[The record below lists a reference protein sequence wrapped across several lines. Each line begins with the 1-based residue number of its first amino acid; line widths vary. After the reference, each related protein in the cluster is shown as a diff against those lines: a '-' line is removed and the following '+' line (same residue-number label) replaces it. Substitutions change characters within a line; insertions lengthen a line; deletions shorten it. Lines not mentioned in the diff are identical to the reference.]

1 VVYAHKTH
9 EKMADDRTTALWR
22 LKWGQIIVSAITAS
36 GAVSSVFFAEAW
48 IALLTAL
55 FSLLALIFSGYA
67 KDIDPGAAAQKHR
80 DTAADLWGIRESYLS
95 LLTDVAAPGS
105 SLEVIRR
112 RRDELQAKLQA
123 IYKGAPRT
131 YGKAYAKAQQAL
143 KKDEDLTFSTQEI
156 DHFLPEPLK
165 RAQAKPSE

>member
-1 VVYAHKTH
+1 
-9 EKMADDRTTALWR
+9 MADDRATALWR

-48 IALLTAL
+48 IAMLTAL

-67 KDIDPGAAAQKHR
+67 KDIDPGAAAQQHR

-95 LLTDVAAPGS
+95 LLTDVAAPDAH
-105 SLEVIRR
+105 LDAIRR
-112 RRDELQAKLQA
+112 RRDELQEKLQA

-131 YGKAYAKAQQAL
+131 DGEAYAKAQKAL
-143 KKDEDLTFSTQEI
+143 KKDEDLTFSDQEI
-156 DHFLPEPLK
+156 DHFLPVLLK
-165 RAQAKPSE
+165 RARPQDAG